1 MQEWIP
7 CSERPPSEPDRYLV
21 TYKYHVYNVNKN
33 EHHIV
38 TGVDIKW
45 FECDDWGDETVIA
58 WMPLPAAYKSI
69 DTGENTKPE

>member
-7 CSERPPSEPDRYLV
+7 CTERLPSETDRYLV
-21 TYKYHVYNVNKN
+21 TYSYHVHDVIKN

-45 FECDDWGDETVIA
+45 FECDDWDNETVIA
-58 WMPLPAAYKSI
+58 WMPLPAAYKK
-69 DTGENTKPE
+69 E